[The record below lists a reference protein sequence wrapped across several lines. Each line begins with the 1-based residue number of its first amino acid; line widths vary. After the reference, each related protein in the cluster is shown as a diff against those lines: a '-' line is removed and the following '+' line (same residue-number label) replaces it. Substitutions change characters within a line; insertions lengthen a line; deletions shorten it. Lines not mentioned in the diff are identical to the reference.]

1 MGKLHEALKHR
12 IPEPTLMLI
21 YAALIGVGAGY
32 GAVVFRKLIELA
44 TYLGYGISQTELASY
59 HGFRVFFVPAA
70 GGLLVG
76 LLIFFFAREAKGHG
90 VPEVMF
96 AITENKGILRPRV
109 VIVKALA
116 SALSIG
122 SGGSVGREGPIVQI
136 GSAWGSTFG
145 RFLGVQ
151 ESHLKTL
158 VACGAAGGIAATFN
172 APIGGVFFAS
182 EIILGSFVASDI
194 GALGISSVLASTIGR
209 AYFGNYASFAIPPY
223 MVTGIPDLFAFIAL
237 GLAGGLFGVLY
248 TRVLYLF
255 EDFWDRLR
263 VPEWVKPATGG
274 VLIGVIGFFFPQVF
288 GVGYPTVEA
297 ALFGRLGVGML
308 FALLGAKLV
317 ITSVTLG
324 SGGSGGVFAPGLF
337 MGAMLGGAFSVVA
350 NSLIPSLSVSGG
362 ALAMVGMAAVFAS
375 SAQAPITAIVML
387 FEMTGDYELVLP
399 LMLATLVATATASL
413 LEREN
418 IYSFKL
424 TRRGVDIIRRRKADR
439 LSAILVEEAMR
450 PLAARVADTMKITD
464 AIVVLDQAGERVA
477 ILETADGLVR
487 GLVSRHQLLEELSR
501 GRRAVRKLNRVAPL
515 ATYSV
520 PATSPLSEASRV
532 MSGENLNLLLVI
544 DEEGDPVGTIDADD
558 IVRAYGRSG
567 V

>member
-1 MGKLHEALKHR
+1 
-12 IPEPTLMLI
+12 
-21 YAALIGVGAGY
+21 
-32 GAVVFRKLIELA
+32 
-44 TYLGYGISQTELASY
+44 
-59 HGFRVFFVPAA
+59 
-70 GGLLVG
+70 
-76 LLIFFFAREAKGHG
+76 
-90 VPEVMF
+90 
-96 AITENKGILRPRV
+96 
-109 VIVKALA
+109 
-116 SALSIG
+116 
-122 SGGSVGREGPIVQI
+122 
-136 GSAWGSTFG
+136 
-145 RFLGVQ
+145 
-151 ESHLKTL
+151 
-158 VACGAAGGIAATFN
+158 
-172 APIGGVFFAS
+172 
-182 EIILGSFVASDI
+182 
-194 GALGISSVLASTIGR
+194 
-209 AYFGNYASFAIPPY
+209 